1 MNEQNINFETD
12 GINLS
17 YMNIM
22 LEITRR
28 CNLKC
33 EHCMRGDAQNL
44 DMSGDIMKK
53 LFSQVDA
60 VFQISLTG
68 GEPFIA
74 PDVIEEL
81 VDTIIKNKVKV
92 WQCTTVEN
100 GTILDER
107 GIRCVKALNRLGE
120 YIKNEVWVIT
130 DEERLK
136 DVKLPISISISNS
149 NFHANDVEKAIEFY
163 KQYASDCVEVLDQG
177 EWETEIVGKD
187 GEKYKIKD
195 TKNSKRW
202 IKKEGRAVTNIQGS
216 NSVTDTY
223 CVKFFHQDG
232 KSGVETGIQICANG
246 NVVIMEPMS
255 FDTMDNKN
263 MGNILE
269 EPLSC
274 MIHKWNW
281 NEPLSKEEVNL
292 YCKNLDVINNP
303 KVPSDKKVAR
313 KVQNDYLDMKK
324 TLYVEGHKDYPCLDK
339 KDLSIAVTC
348 VLAWRILDIIR
359 EVGTLGQNL
368 SDEEIIKTILETEIE
383 GEVTE
388 NWNRQNLID
397 IVEGLIE
404 KNKAAMIKEYGLLYY
419 LTHKTILAIKEY
431 GDMYEVKNVYDK

>member
-44 DMSGDIMKK
+44 DMSGEVMEK

-68 GEPFIA
+68 GEPFLA
-74 PDVIEEL
+74 PDVIEKM
-81 VDTIIKNKVKV
+81 VDIIIEKKVKV

-107 GIRCVKALNRLGE
+107 GIRCIKALNRLGE
-120 YIKNEVWVIT
+120 YIKNDVWSFT
-130 DEERLK
+130 EKERLK
-136 DVKLPISISISNS
+136 DTKEPISVSISNS

-177 EWETEIVGKD
+177 EWESQITDKD
-187 GEKYKIKD
+187 GNIIKIKD

-202 IKKEGRAVTNIQGS
+202 IKKEGRAITNIQGA

-246 NVVIMEPMS
+246 NVVIVEPMS

-263 MGNILE
+263 MGNILN

-281 NEPLSKEEVNL
+281 NEPLSEEEVKL
-292 YCKNLDVINNP
+292 FCKNLDIINNP
-303 KVPSDKKVAR
+303 KVPDDKKTKLR
-313 KVQNDYLDMKK
+313 LHNEYLNLKK
-324 TLYVEGHKDYPCLDK
+324 TLYVEGHKDYPCLNK
-339 KDLSIAVTC
+339 EDLKVAVTC
-348 VLAWRILDIIR
+348 VLAINILDAIR
-359 EVGTLGQNL
+359 QRDNL
-368 SDEEIIKTILETEIE
+368 SEDFFEEEIIKSVMEYETEE
-383 GEVTE
+383 EFNELWDRETLV
-388 NWNRQNLID
+388 N
-397 IVEGLIE
+397 IVDGVIQ
-404 KNKAAMIKEYGLLYY
+404 KNKTAMIEQMGMLGYMLHKLTLAAKEYNNSYKLS
-419 LTHKTILAIKEY
+419 
-431 GDMYEVKNVYDK
+431 NVYEK